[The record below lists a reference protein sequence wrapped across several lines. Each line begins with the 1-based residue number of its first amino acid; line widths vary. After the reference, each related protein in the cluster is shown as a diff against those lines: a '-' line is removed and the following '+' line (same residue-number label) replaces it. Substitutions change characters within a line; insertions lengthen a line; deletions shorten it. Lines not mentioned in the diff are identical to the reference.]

1 MNCLLYPASIDWELT
16 SVCNHN
22 CVHCYNYWRGLNLKQ
37 NKDTSIEKIMS
48 IAKCI
53 VKSHPVSVQI
63 TGGEPL
69 VVWEKAKG
77 AIQLLIDNGINVSI
91 NTNATLVNDE
101 IAEFFYKNNMDA
113 FVSFPCCDSEVFDN
127 IVNCKGAAKRTENGI
142 QILLRHKV
150 RVSLNM
156 VVTKINYP
164 YVYDTA
170 MYVKQKFNVP
180 YFSAT
185 KASFPQNAIESFR
198 SQMLTHDEFNSMLDT
213 LLKVKKE
220 TGMRVDSAWV
230 YSMCGFDNQEIL
242 REFGFNRKCG
252 CGRYN
257 FVVDSNGNMKACGC
271 DSKMYGNILEDS
283 FENAIS
289 RMNDWRNGSLLPVE
303 CKKCGNLKYCG
314 GGCRL
319 DAYSTTGNRCGMDST
334 ANLLN
339 KGRFISG
346 VQKQSIYRD
355 SFSIALNSRNTVV
368 QENGGVRLSIGKNYA
383 FITNQFYDYLLTN
396 QYISIGQ
403 LHEITSID
411 KKELTKEIKLL
422 LKKGILIETKK
433 SSPMPKDI
441 SSFSILFQP
450 YLDNEN
456 SVVSKDY
463 LCDLSVRH
471 VDKA

>member
-1 MNCLLYPASIDWELT
+1 M
-16 SVCNHN
+16 
-22 CVHCYNYWRGLNLKQ
+22 
-37 NKDTSIEKIMS
+37 
-48 IAKCI
+48 
-53 VKSHPVSVQI
+53 
-63 TGGEPL
+63 
-69 VVWEKAKG
+69 
-77 AIQLLIDNGINVSI
+77 
-91 NTNATLVNDE
+91 
-101 IAEFFYKNNMDA
+101 
-113 FVSFPCCDSEVFDN
+113 
-127 IVNCKGAAKRTENGI
+127 
-142 QILLRHKV
+142 
-150 RVSLNM
+150 
-156 VVTKINYP
+156 
-164 YVYDTA
+164 
-170 MYVKQKFNVP
+170 
-180 YFSAT
+180 
-185 KASFPQNAIESFR
+185 
-198 SQMLTHDEFNSMLDT
+198 
-213 LLKVKKE
+213 KKE